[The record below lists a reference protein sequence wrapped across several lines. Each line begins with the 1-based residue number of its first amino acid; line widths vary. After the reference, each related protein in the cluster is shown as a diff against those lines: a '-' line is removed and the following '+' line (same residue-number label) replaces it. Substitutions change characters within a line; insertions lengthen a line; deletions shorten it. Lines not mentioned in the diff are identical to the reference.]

1 MFSMAAV
8 KAALSIALS
17 KLPFARKL
25 NAERIAGKNPETAQ
39 DSHTDRLL
47 DGALKRLGAADASD
61 PFWTKALTATASV
74 IVRPESFSKPHV
86 REWLSSKKISNTL
99 KKLAA
104 SKIIS
109 ADEIASDRDF
119 LIDSYMDTSGENQA
133 LAVDMVFTAV
143 TFLSASIQAD
153 IRDPGTAALIQVG
166 FSSIQHQLSTLS
178 MELKGDKEEASSAGI
193 RAMYEH
199 SNIVFKRVSDNGAK
213 GLVFARS
220 DLDKTLDEASTSAKV
235 ILIAGAAGSGK
246 SVLAK
251 KYVLSKSQT
260 NEVIAFAA
268 EELKFPHID
277 QVLANSQVKLTW
289 IALVDAQKPGAK
301 ICFID
306 GLERL
311 LEGEERGAFIDL
323 INTAIDNPDIKL
335 FITCRDYHVDTV
347 EQSLLARTGV
357 SYKRVIVPP
366 LNNFELDEAKNSFP
380 HLLPLLN
387 NPSLRA
393 LLRSPFILARVAET
407 NWPQGQPLPK
417 TERALRE
424 HLWNQV
430 VKRSEQAK
438 DGLPNR
444 RAVTLT
450 EISLTRAKSLQPY
463 VESIKDIIALNALAV
478 DSLIVVDSSGQRFA
492 PAHDVFEDW
501 ALIEWINNQ
510 FVKNEGNA
518 HQLTDAIDSYPA
530 LRRAYRKW
538 LHEMLETNPD
548 ETTDFLTQVTT
559 DADIAEHF
567 KDDTLISVFQSSQ
580 AENFLDAFGKF
591 LFTDNAILLK
601 RAINLVRVACKTV
614 SPLVARDKNTHV
626 SFRIPTGSA
635 WPTLI
640 EFLIKRWDDYPSNS
654 YSLVLSLVED
664 WSSGINWITP
674 YPPGAEAAGQL
685 VEKLLPVV
693 RGGYG
698 RETEKQRAIE
708 LLIKFPKS
716 ADSLFKNLV
725 TRALTLK
732 SDDDDA
738 ETFIKALLKPWRSF
752 AVCRDYPN
760 ETIAL
765 FTEFWKKDEKE
776 DDDLGIFGRPSSY
789 NSIESAFGINE
800 TYQYRLSNPSAD
812 QGPFLFLLRAHPSRA
827 IRYITELVN
836 EATVHYSEASKN
848 NDYLDPLETVLL
860 TFANGSSR
868 EIYCNGKL
876 WVAYR
881 GNSVMP
887 GVLQCAL
894 MALEKWLLELGV
906 IPRVQPFLR
915 TTLEWL
921 LDNTNNAA
929 LVSVVASV
937 CIAQPKTSGDAA
949 LSVLGCR
956 DFFALDIA
964 RCTNENFSLAM
975 GGFSAEDKHLQQER
989 LASNRLPHRAKH
1001 LEDLALNLQL
1011 TDKREDVFKILDRHK
1026 AELPAPDLQEN
1037 DDKVWRL
1044 SMSRMDQR
1052 EYEVR
1057 NITDDGMIQLGMKPL
1072 EKDIQLVIDE
1082 AAPRNLRF
1090 LEHISLS
1097 NWSNQQF
1104 NRNPQYQ
1111 EEAKEWPKRLADAQ
1125 QILME
1130 FPEGLDGNGFLQE
1143 APNVI
1148 AAICIRDYWEEM
1160 VDTDRE
1166 WCLDTVSNLIE
1177 KPLLGD
1183 NSIELHAKH
1192 PSNGSGSCATVLA
1205 LIASRDM
1212 ENASTIHSLMN
1223 GLLHFNETVRLATL
1237 EGVATHVIGRNA
1249 GLTKL
1254 CLNILIQQKNRWH
1267 EIIKIESKKPWNA
1280 RGGMVSHWR
1289 YVLSHVRADVNRKW
1303 FEGMPDFNGLRF
1315 YEMPDQQLVAA
1326 LIKIYHASPSE
1337 NLAIVVF
1344 SQIAADLAKK
1354 WGMTRKERRN
1364 HEEKKNYEFEF
1375 DCEHTLSDFLV
1386 RCDSKQATLIIT
1398 PIINEVK
1405 RGPKEGAKLLLSLI
1419 ISYDKQGGLS
1429 TFWDVWK
1436 EFAIAIRESAWLED
1450 VDTERTGSR
1459 ELLSHS
1465 FFNIDWHEGVRTWS
1479 KLDKHSADIDDHFL
1493 KCKKSSFLL
1502 GCYAEYLFKIGKNSL
1517 PGALVL
1523 ITNKYGGGLGEALV
1537 TDTNICWH
1545 LDAILSRLLFE
1556 DLHRLKK
1563 TEKIRVAVIGI
1574 LDALVYAG
1582 SSVAFQ
1588 LRDDFVTPHTAVV
1601 SMESLKEV

>member
-17 KLPFARKL
+17 RLPFARKL
-25 NAERIAGKNPETAQ
+25 NAERIAGKNPEAAQ
-39 DSHTDRLL
+39 DSHTDKLL
-47 DGALKRLGAADASD
+47 DSALKRLGAADASD
-61 PFWTKALTATASV
+61 PFWAKALIATASV

-86 REWLSSKKISNTL
+86 REWLFSKEISKTL

-109 ADEIASDRDF
+109 GEEIVSDRDF
-119 LIDSYMDTSGENQA
+119 LISSYMNASGENQA

-153 IRDPGTAALIQVG
+153 IRDPGTAALVQAG

-178 MELKGDKEEASSAGI
+178 LALIEDKEEASRAGI
-193 RAMYEH
+193 RAIYEH
-199 SNIVFKRVSDNGAK
+199 SKIVFKRVSDNGAK

-220 DLDKTLDEASTSAKV
+220 DLDKAIDEASTSANV
-235 ILIAGAAGSGK
+235 ILIAGSAGSGK

-251 KYVLSKSQT
+251 KYVLSKSQA

-277 QVLANSQVKLTW
+277 QVLANSQVKVTW
-289 IALVDAQKPGAK
+289 VALIDAQKPGAK

-323 INTAIDNPDIKL
+323 INTSIDNPEIRI

-357 SYKRVIVPP
+357 SYKRVMVPP
-366 LNNFELDEAKNSFP
+366 LNDIELDDAKNSFP
-380 HLLPLLN
+380 HLLPLLS

-393 LLRSPFILARVAET
+393 LLRSPFILARVAEA
-407 NWPQGQPLPK
+407 NWPEGQPLPK

-463 VESIKDIIALNALAV
+463 VESVQDALALNALAV

-501 ALIEWINNQ
+501 ALIEWLNSQ

-518 HQLTDAIDSYPA
+518 HKLEEAIDSYPA

-548 ETTDFLTQVTT
+548 ETTEFLTQVTT
-559 DADIAEHF
+559 DADISEHF

-580 AENFLDAFGKF
+580 AESFLDTFGKLLF
-591 LFTDNAILLK
+591 LDNAKILK
-601 RAINLVRVACKTV
+601 RAINLVRVACKEV
-614 SPLVARDKNTHV
+614 SPLVSRDKDTHV
-626 SFRIPTGSA
+626 SFRTPSGSA

-640 EFLIKRWDDYPSNS
+640 EFINKRWGDYPSNS

-664 WSSGINWITP
+664 WASGISWITP

-685 VEKLLPVV
+685 VEKLLPLV

-716 ADSLFKNLV
+716 TDSLFKNLV
-725 TRALTLK
+725 DRALTPQP
-732 SDDDDA
+732 DDDDA
-738 ETFIKALLKPWRSF
+738 ETFIKALLKPWRSY
-752 AVCRDYPN
+752 AACRDYPN
-760 ETIAL
+760 EIIAI
-765 FTEFWKKDEKE
+765 FTETWKKEEKE
-776 DDDLGIFGRPSSY
+776 DDEFGAFGRRSAY
-789 NSIESAFGINE
+789 NSIESAFGINDK
-800 TYQYRLSNPSAD
+800 YQYRISNPSAD
-812 QGPFLFLLRAHPSRA
+812 QGPFLFLLRTHPTIA
-827 IRYITELVN
+827 IRYIIELVN
-836 EATVHYSEASKN
+836 EAVIYYSESSKKN
-848 NDYLDPLETVLL
+848 NYFDPLETVIL
-860 TFANGSSR
+860 TLADGSSR
-868 EIYCNGKL
+868 EIYCNGAL

-881 GNSVMP
+881 GNSVIP

-894 MALEKWLLELGV
+894 MALEKWLLEIVVL
-906 IPRVQPFLR
+906 PNLQTFLR

-921 LDNTNNAA
+921 LRNTNNVA
-929 LVSVVASV
+929 LASVVASV

-949 LSVLGCR
+949 LSILGCR
-956 DFFALDIA
+956 DFFALDIV

-975 GGFSAEDKHLQQER
+975 GGFSAADKHFQQER
-989 LASNRLPHRAKH
+989 LASNGLPHRVRH

-1026 AELPAPDLQEN
+1026 AELPAPDLQAD

-1052 EYEVR
+1052 KYEVR

-1072 EKDIQLVIDE
+1072 ENDIQLVIDE
-1082 AAPRNLRF
+1082 AAPRNIQF
-1090 LEHISLS
+1090 LEHVSLS
-1097 NWSNQQF
+1097 NWSNKQF
-1104 NRNPQYQ
+1104 NRKPQYL
-1111 EEAKEWPKRLADAQ
+1111 EEAKDWPKRLADAQ
-1125 QILME
+1125 QILMK

-1160 VDTDRE
+1160 VETDRQ
-1166 WCLDTVSNLIE
+1166 WCLATVFSLIE
-1177 KPLLGD
+1177 RPLLGD

-1212 ENASTIHSLMN
+1212 ENASAINSLVN

-1237 EGVATHVIGRNA
+1237 EGVATHVIGENT

-1254 CLNILIQQKNRWH
+1254 CLNVLIQQKNRWH

-1280 RGGMVSHWR
+1280 RGGMVSHWK
-1289 YVLSHVRADVNRKW
+1289 YVLNHVREDVNRKW
-1303 FEGMPDFNGLRF
+1303 FEDMPDFKGLGF
-1315 YEMPDQQLVAA
+1315 YEMPDQQLVTA
-1326 LIKIYHASPSE
+1326 LMKIYHASPSE
-1337 NLAIVVF
+1337 NLADVVF

-1354 WGMTRKERRN
+1354 WGMTRKERQK
-1364 HEEKKNYEFEF
+1364 HEERQNYEFEF

-1386 RCDSKQATLIIT
+1386 RCNSKQATTIIA
-1398 PIINEVK
+1398 PIINEIK
-1405 RGPKEGAKLLLSLI
+1405 QAPKEGAKLLLSLI
-1419 ISYDKQGGLS
+1419 ISYDKLGELS
-1429 TFWDVWK
+1429 TFWDIWQ

-1450 VDTERTGSR
+1450 VDSERSNGR
-1459 ELLSHS
+1459 ELLSRS
-1465 FFNIDWHEGVRTWS
+1465 FFNIDWHEGIRAWS
-1479 KLDKHSADIDDHFL
+1479 KLDKHSDDIDEHFK
-1493 KCKKSSFLL
+1493 KCKNSSFLL
-1502 GCYAEYLFKIGKNSL
+1502 GCYAEYLFKIGDNSL
-1517 PGALVL
+1517 PSALVS
-1523 ITNKYGGGLGEALV
+1523 IADKYTDGLGEAVL
-1537 TDTNICWH
+1537 TDTNIRWH

-1556 DLHRLKK
+1556 NLHALKK
-1563 TEKIRVAVIGI
+1563 TEKLRVAVMDI
-1574 LDALVYAG
+1574 LDGLVYAG

-1588 LRDDFVTPHTAVV
+1588 LRDDFVTPHTSVV
-1601 SMESLKEV
+1601 SMEPIK